1 MASERNLENL
11 LVRFNFGLTEER
23 KECPFSLPWCAM
35 VLMQAMF
42 GRRGRSHR
50 GESRQNGAVFS
61 EPEITMTMKT
71 KLDFG
76 KTNIPRGYSQ

>member
-1 MASERNLENL
+1 MNAHSP
-11 LVRFNFGLTEER
+11 
-23 KECPFSLPWCAM
+23 CPGVPWSSCRPCW
-35 VLMQAMF
+35 